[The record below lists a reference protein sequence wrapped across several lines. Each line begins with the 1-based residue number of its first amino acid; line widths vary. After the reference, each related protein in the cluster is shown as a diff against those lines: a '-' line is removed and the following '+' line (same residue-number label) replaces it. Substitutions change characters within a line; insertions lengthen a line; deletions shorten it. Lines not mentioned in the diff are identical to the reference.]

1 MDRTNGLEQTAST
14 SLSERLHR
22 PRKGDGRRAAKSPS
36 AKRSALT
43 RSRRLNLRR
52 ARRGAGGRNWTVA
65 EAEALADWVAL
76 HNRNLSNTVAI
87 EVPLMK
93 QWGRSPSFSSDSKKE
108 NNNDN

>member
-1 MDRTNGLEQTAST
+1 
-14 SLSERLHR
+14 
-22 PRKGDGRRAAKSPS
+22 
-36 AKRSALT
+36 
-43 RSRRLNLRR
+43 
-52 ARRGAGGRNWTVA
+52 VA

-93 QWGRSPSFSSDSKKE
+93 QWGRSPSFSSDFKKE